1 VMADGEDGALGP
13 SQLHRR
19 LKAEFDDVLRSSM
32 QNRLKHLREEVEA
45 LCNSLQVEAIPN
57 GVEHHAAV
65 AVAPAGDTEAIEGPD
80 TKALCHGVARALRR
94 AKRCVEAPIKS
105 YGPSDKQINRADPP
119 EKDEGLVMEGTTLRS
134 TLSSLDQSLASRSK
148 QINHLEEQLK
158 VCEEAKE
165 EKEVLAK
172 VAQAKLEEM
181 ISNPNKLLEIC
192 KFHLSK
198 RKERVER
205 MAKDTIQQKEQAK
218 FYQQIARQQRAFY
231 LQSERIA
238 AAGGR
243 RFVSRHKAG
252 EIALVHQPQTLED
265 DCAEMFDVGTAVANP
280 YVCDSWPF
288 EPNVL
293 AKRTPQESSMPSFE
307 EETEE
312 ELREAD
318 RGLRT
323 NPFRAAGLR
332 AFPSSDEEDDVPGTA
347 RSL

>member
-1 VMADGEDGALGP
+1 MGP

-32 QNRLKHLREEVEA
+32 QNRLKHLRDEVEA
-45 LCNSLQVEAIPN
+45 LCNSLHQVEAISN
-57 GVEHHAAV
+57 GVEHHGTNAA
-65 AVAPAGDTEAIEGPD
+65 AAAPATEEAEGPD

-94 AKRCVEAPIKS
+94 AKRCVEAPFKS
-105 YGPSDKQINRADPP
+105 YGPSDKQINRAEPP
-119 EKDEGLVMEGTTLRS
+119 EKDEGMVMEGTTLRS

-158 VCEEAKE
+158 VCEEVKE

-172 VAQAKLEEM
+172 VAQAKLDEM

-192 KFHLSK
+192 KFHLAK

-205 MAKDTIQQKEQAK
+205 MAKDTILQKEQAK

>member
-1 VMADGEDGALGP
+1 MADEDRAMGP

-45 LCNSLQVEAIPN
+45 LCNSLHQVEAISN
-57 GVEHHAAV
+57 GVEHHGTDAA
-65 AVAPAGDTEAIEGPD
+65 APATEVAEGPD

-94 AKRCVEAPIKS
+94 AKRCVEAPFKS
-105 YGPSDKQINRADPP
+105 YGPSDKQINRAEPP
-119 EKDEGLVMEGTTLRS
+119 EKDEGMVMEGTTLRS

-158 VCEEAKE
+158 VCEEVKE

-172 VAQAKLEEM
+172 VAQAKLDEM

-192 KFHLSK
+192 KFHLAK

-205 MAKDTIQQKEQAK
+205 MAKDTILQKEQAK